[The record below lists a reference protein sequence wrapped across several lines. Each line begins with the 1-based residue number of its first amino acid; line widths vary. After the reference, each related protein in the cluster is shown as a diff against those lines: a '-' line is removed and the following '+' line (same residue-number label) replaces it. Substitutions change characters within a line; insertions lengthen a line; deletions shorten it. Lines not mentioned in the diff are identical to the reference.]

1 MKNDAEKYADEDK
14 KKREEVDARN
24 EADALVVSIDKL
36 LKDSADKISDDH
48 KTKLESGKEELQKA
62 IQDGDIEAIK
72 AKKEEVQTVVYEVS
86 AELYKENPEEA
97 AANAEGATG
106 DAGADAKAEEGSTDK
121 SSEENDDNVV
131 DAEFSEVKK

>member
-36 LKDSADKISDDH
+36 LKDSADKISEDH

-86 AELYKENPEEA
+86 AELYKQNPEEA

-106 DAGADAKAEEGSTDK
+106 DANAEEGSTEK
-121 SSEENDDNVV
+121 SSENNDDNVV